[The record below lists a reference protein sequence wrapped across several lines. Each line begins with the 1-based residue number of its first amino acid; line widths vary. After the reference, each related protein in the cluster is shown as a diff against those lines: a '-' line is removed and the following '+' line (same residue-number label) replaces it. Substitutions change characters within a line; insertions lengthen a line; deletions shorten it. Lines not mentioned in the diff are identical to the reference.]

1 MLAPT
6 ALLVTGVSLL
16 CHQSRNPLPGGFL
29 SCMFGQRGFT
39 QVELVV
45 VIMLVGILAIV
56 AGPRFV
62 GRDAFDARG
71 YADGFL
77 GALQY
82 ARQQAV
88 AMRRTVCFTAQ
99 ANGYALTRGQA
110 PGDTCTVALASPDGS
125 GDYAANTPGAV
136 SITGHG
142 ATALPYTVTFSPLG
156 RPNAAAGFRVSGDV
170 DRCIAVEA
178 QTGHI
183 RYVTC

>member
-1 MLAPT
+1 MDA
-6 ALLVTGVSLL
+6 
-16 CHQSRNPLPGGFL
+16 RNAI
-29 SCMFGQRGFT
+29 SESGFT
-39 QVELVV
+39 LVELVV
-45 VIMLVGILAIV
+45 VIILVGILALV

-88 AMRRTVCFTAQ
+88 ATRRTVCFTAQ
-99 ANGYALTRGQA
+99 PNSYALTRGQA
-110 PGDTCTVALASPDGS
+110 PGDACTVAVASPDGS
-125 GDYAANTPGAV
+125 GDYAANTPGGV
-136 SITGHG
+136 SIAGHV

-156 RPNAAAGFRVSGDV
+156 RPNAAASFRVSGDV

-178 QTGHI
+178 ETGHI

>member
-1 MLAPT
+1 MDAR
-6 ALLVTGVSLL
+6 GSI
-16 CHQSRNPLPGGFL
+16 SEE
-29 SCMFGQRGFT
+29 GFT
-39 QVELVV
+39 LVELVV
-45 VIMLVGILAIV
+45 VIVLIGILAMV

-62 GRDAFDARG
+62 GREAFDARG

-88 AMRRTVCFTAQ
+88 AMRRTVCVTAEP
-99 ANGYALTRGQA
+99 NGYALTRGQA
-110 PGDTCTVALASPDGS
+110 PGDACAVAVASPDGS
-125 GDYAANTPGAV
+125 GDYAVSPPSAV
-136 SITGHG
+136 SIAGHG

-156 RPNAAAGFRVSGDV
+156 RPNAAASFRVSGDV

-178 QTGHI
+178 QTGHV

>member
-1 MLAPT
+1 MDA
-6 ALLVTGVSLL
+6 
-16 CHQSRNPLPGGFL
+16 RNAI
-29 SCMFGQRGFT
+29 SESGFT
-39 QVELVV
+39 LVELVV
-45 VIMLVGILAIV
+45 VIILVGILALV

-88 AMRRTVCFTAQ
+88 ATRRTVCFTAQ
-99 ANGYALTRGQA
+99 PNSYALTRGQA
-110 PGDTCTVALASPDGS
+110 PGDACTVAVASPDGS
-125 GDYAANTPGAV
+125 GDYAANTPGGV
-136 SITGHG
+136 SIAGHV

-156 RPNAAAGFRVSGDV
+156 RPNAAASFRVSGDV

>member
-6 ALLVTGVSLL
+6 ALSLRQEGWIR
-16 CHQSRNPLPGGFL
+16 HISTNPLHGGFL
-29 SCMFGQRGFT
+29 SCTFGLRGFT
-39 QVELVV
+39 QIELVV
-45 VIMLVGILAIV
+45 VIMLVGILALV

-71 YADGFL
+71 YADGFV

-110 PGDTCTVALASPDGS
+110 PGDACTVAVASPDGS

-136 SITGHG
+136 SIAGHG

-156 RPNAAAGFRVSGDV
+156 RPNAAASFRVSGDV

>member
-1 MLAPT
+1 M
-6 ALLVTGVSLL
+6 S
-16 CHQSRNPLPGGFL
+16 
-29 SCMFGQRGFT
+29 GQAQQGFT
-39 QVELVV
+39 LVELVV
-45 VIMLVGILAIV
+45 VIILVGILALV

-99 ANGYALTRGQA
+99 ANGYALTRGPA
-110 PGDTCTVALASPDGS
+110 PGDACSLAVASPDGS
-125 GDYAANTPGAV
+125 GDYTTITPNAV
-136 SITGHG
+136 SIAGHG
-142 ATALPYTVTFSPLG
+142 TTTLPHTVTFSPLG
-156 RPNAAAGFRVSGDV
+156 RPDAAASFRVRGDV
-170 DRCIAVEA
+170 DRCVTVEA
-178 QTGHI
+178 ETGHV

>member
-1 MLAPT
+1 MR
-6 ALLVTGVSLL
+6 GEQ
-16 CHQSRNPLPGGFL
+16 H
-29 SCMFGQRGFT
+29 GFT
-39 QVELVV
+39 LVELVV
-45 VIMLVGILAIV
+45 VIILVGILALV

-88 AMRRTVCFTAQ
+88 ATRRTVCFTAQ
-99 ANGYALTRGQA
+99 PNSYALTRGQA
-110 PGDTCTVALASPDGS
+110 PGDACTVAVASPDGS
-125 GDYAANTPGAV
+125 GDYAANTPGGV
-136 SITGHG
+136 SIAGHV

-156 RPNAAAGFRVSGDV
+156 RPNAAASFRVSGDV